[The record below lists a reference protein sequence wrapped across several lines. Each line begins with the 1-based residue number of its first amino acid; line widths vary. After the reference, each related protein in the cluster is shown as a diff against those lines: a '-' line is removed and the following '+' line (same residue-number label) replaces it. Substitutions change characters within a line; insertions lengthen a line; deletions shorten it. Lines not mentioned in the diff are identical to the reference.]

1 MIALMRG
8 RTSRTLS
15 RDANATCLELLGEE
29 LREARGGEGRAR
41 SESPLSSDYSN
52 RPEKVSGVSQR
63 YIRVC
68 SKKTSREP
76 FL

>member
-29 LREARGGEGRAR
+29 LREARGGRGGLEV
-41 SESPLSSDYSN
+41 N
-52 RPEKVSGVSQR
+52 RPYR
-63 YIRVC
+63 RITLIAPR
-68 SKKTSREP
+68 R
-76 FL
+76 

>member
-15 RDANATCLELLGEE
+15 RDANATCLELLG
-29 LREARGGEGRAR
+29 RNCARRGGGGEG
-41 SESPLSSDYSN
+41 SKQSPLSSDYSN